1 MTSHYPFDVTVV
13 QRWCDAAVKIQT
25 AWRSYR
31 ENRIVEEI
39 YEQALNPDNSFFKEI
54 DYTESA
60 MNRLEKSLHA
70 IKYNQEDILEAIDKQ
85 IYACRPINICETI
98 EEEIDEELDDLNSE
112 YQMWFPEWEL
122 CQTHNGSRP
131 LCPVEIHGCRLPKR
145 PGGETLTHFWGP

>member
-1 MTSHYPFDVTVV
+1 MSSSTTSHYPFDVTLV

-25 AWRSYR
+25 EWRSYR
-31 ENRIVEEI
+31 EKRIVEEI

-98 EEEIDEELDDLNSE
+98 EEEIDDLEPE
-112 YQMWFPEWEL
+112 YQMWLSEREL
-122 CQTHNGSRP
+122 CQTHYGSRP
-131 LCPVEIHGCRLPKR
+131 LCPVEIHGCRLPKIDLVGR
-145 PGGETLTHFWGP
+145 SSV